1 MGGLSGQEDVMD
13 LSSFY
18 AFLSASCFTLV
29 GLWWNVLERRPQLL
43 STPEVRKLAGGIYLS
58 FLLPA
63 LMGLFA
69 QVAPDRP
76 FMWRTTFGLVS
87 VVGIVSTWRL
97 IQFDG
102 RVPHPGPFRRHRW
115 VVVVLYT
122 AILVLGLVPSLAG
135 SIGLTPIQLAAIA
148 LICLVVIAHGLT
160 WEFLTQDE
168 SASATALPPRSD

>member
-1 MGGLSGQEDVMD
+1 MD

-87 VVGIVSTWRL
+87 LVGIVSTWRL
-97 IQFDG
+97 IQLDG
-102 RVPHPGPFRRHRW
+102 RVPHPGPFRRYRW

-135 SIGLTPIQLAAIA
+135 LLDLAPIQLAAIA
-148 LICLVVIAHGLT
+148 LICLIVIAHGLT
-160 WEFLTQDE
+160 WEFLTQRE
-168 SASATALPPRSD
+168 AASATTPPPRSD

>member
-1 MGGLSGQEDVMD
+1 M
-13 LSSFY
+13 
-18 AFLSASCFTLV
+18 
-29 GLWWNVLERRPQLL
+29 LERRPQLL

-97 IQFDG
+97 I
-102 RVPHPGPFRRHRW
+102 
-115 VVVVLYT
+115 
-122 AILVLGLVPSLAG
+122 PSSTVG
-135 SIGLTPIQLAAIA
+135 SPTPAR
-148 LICLVVIAHGLT
+148 
-160 WEFLTQDE
+160 
-168 SASATALPPRSD
+168 SAVSGGSSSSSTP